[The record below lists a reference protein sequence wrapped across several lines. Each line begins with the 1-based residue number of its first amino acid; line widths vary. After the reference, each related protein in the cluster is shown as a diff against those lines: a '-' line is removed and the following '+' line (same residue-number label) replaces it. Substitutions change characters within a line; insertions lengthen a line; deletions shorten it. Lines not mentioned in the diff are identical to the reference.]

1 MDVNGLDKPFIV
13 VGENVHCTRVL
24 LRKGQR
30 IGDGPDGAE
39 SVLWSDGDGTPRF
52 LRIPEEAMKSND
64 FQEGRVKHV
73 QIAVKASMHGGADA
87 QDGLDYIRHV
97 VDRQVEAGVDFL
109 DVNTDEISYHHEEQ
123 QEAMAW
129 LVRTVQSM
137 TDTPLSVDSSLME
150 TIAVGMD
157 AYDDSRGRPLLN
169 SASLERSD
177 ALDLAV
183 EHQAC
188 VIITAAG
195 ASGMPEDDAQRVDH
209 ASQMIDAAVA
219 KGIAL
224 EDIQVDL
231 LVFPISVDS
240 AFGLHFLDA
249 VRAIREKY
257 GPAIHITGGMSNV
270 SFGIPARRLVNDVF
284 VNLTIEYGA
293 DAGILDPVTRN
304 IEKIVAL
311 DQSTPSYQLARRML
325 LGEDRN
331 CKQFLRAYRKKEL
344 TM

>member
-1 MDVNGLDKPFIV
+1 MNVNGLNKPFIV

-39 SVLWSDGDGTPRF
+39 SVLWTHADGSHRF
-52 LRIPEEAMKSND
+52 LRIPEDVKKSND

-73 QIAVKASMHGGADA
+73 QIAVKAAMQGDGDA

-109 DVNTDEISYHHEEQ
+109 DVNTDEISYRHEEQ
-123 QEAMAW
+123 QDAMAW

-150 TIAVGMD
+150 TIAAGMN
-157 AYDDSRGRPLLN
+157 AYDATVGRPLLN
-169 SASLERSD
+169 SASLERAE

-183 EHQAC
+183 DHHAG

-195 ASGMPEDDAQRVDH
+195 ASGMPENDTQRVDH
-209 ASQMIDAAVA
+209 ASQMIDTAVA

-240 AFGLHFLDA
+240 AFGLHYLDA
-249 VRAIREKY
+249 VRQIRDKY

-284 VNLTIEYGA
+284 VNLAIEYGA

-304 IEKIVAL
+304 IEKIVGL
-311 DQSTPSYQLARRML
+311 DQSATSYQLARQML
-325 LGEDRN
+325 LGEDRS
-331 CKQFLRAYRKKEL
+331 CKQFLRAYRKGEL
-344 TM
+344 TQ

>member
-1 MDVNGLDKPFIV
+1 MDVTGLDNPFIV

-24 LRKGQR
+24 LRKGKR
-30 IGDGPDGAE
+30 IGAGPDGAE
-39 SVLWSDGDGTPRF
+39 SVLWTDRGGTQRF
-52 LRIPEEAMKSND
+52 VRISEQAQKSND

-73 QIAVKASMHGGADA
+73 QIAVKAAMEGGEDA
-87 QDGLDYIRHV
+87 QNGLDYIRHV
-97 VDRQVEAGVDFL
+97 VVRQVEAGVDFL
-109 DVNTDEISYHHEEQ
+109 DVNTDEIGYKHEEQ

-137 TDTPLSVDSSLME
+137 TDTPLSIDSSLME
-150 TIAVGMD
+150 TIATGMK
-157 AYDDSRGRPLLN
+157 AYDAAVGRPLLN

-183 EHQAC
+183 QHNAC
-188 VIITAAG
+188 VVITAAG

-209 ASQMIDAAVA
+209 ASQMIDAAVE

-240 AFGLHFLDA
+240 AFGLHYLDA
-249 VRAIREKY
+249 VRQIREKY

-284 VNLTIEYGA
+284 VNLAIEHGA

-311 DQSTPSYQLARRML
+311 DQTSAPYGLAKAML

-331 CKQFLRAYRKKEL
+331 CKQFLKAFRKGEL
-344 TM
+344 EG